1 MKIKIIAEAGVNHN
15 GQLKYAL
22 DLVDKAAASGADFIK
37 FQNFIPSEL
46 ATAESP
52 KAEYQKKNYK
62 KFSNQ
67 LEMLKSLMLSSS
79 DYKKIINRC
88 KKKGIKF
95 LSSPFDIKSI
105 NNLKKLNLAIFKI
118 PSGEI
123 NNIPYLELIGK
134 LNKEIILST
143 GMSNIK
149 EVLRAINILEKA
161 GCKKSKITVLHC
173 NTDYPTQF
181 NDVNLNCIKTLQKIC
196 KTKVGLSDH
205 TMGIEVPIAAAALGI
220 NVIEKHLTLS
230 RKMKGPDHKASL
242 LPREFRQM
250 VCSIR
255 NIEDSMG
262 SFIKKPTNSELKNI
276 SLVRKSIVASKRIKR
291 GELFTTKNITTK
303 RPGTGLSASNWHK
316 VLGKKSKYNFKLN
329 DLIKI

>member
-15 GQLKYAL
+15 GQLKHAL
-22 DLVDKAAASGADFIK
+22 NLVDKAAASGADFVK
-37 FQNFIPSEL
+37 FQNFIPNEL
-46 ATAESP
+46 ATAETP
-52 KAEYQKKNYK
+52 KAEYQKNNFR

-67 LEMLKSLMLSSS
+67 LEMLKSLILTNS
-79 DYKKIINRC
+79 DYQKIITRC
-88 KKKGIKF
+88 KKKGIAF

-105 NNLKKLNLAIFKI
+105 NNLKKLNLATLKI

-123 NNIPYLELIGK
+123 NNVPYLETIGK

-149 EVLRAINILEKA
+149 EVLRAINVLEKA

-181 NDVNLNCIKTLQKIC
+181 SDVNLNCIKTLKKIC

-205 TMGIEVPIAAAALGI
+205 TMGIEVPIAAVALGI

-242 LPREFRQM
+242 LPNEFRQM

-255 NIEDSMG
+255 NIEESMG
-262 SFIKKPTNSELKNI
+262 SYEKKPTKSELKNI
-276 SLVRKSIVASKRIKR
+276 LLVRKSIVASKRIKR
-291 GELFTTKNITTK
+291 GELFTIKNITTK
-303 RPGTGLSASNWHK
+303 RPGTGLSAGNWHK
-316 VLGKKSKYNFKLN
+316 VLGKKSKYDFKLN